1 MRKMRALGKKA
12 MKTTL
17 LLVLKGIGMGAAN
30 VIPGV
35 SGGTIAL
42 ITGIFER
49 LIFALKS
56 FDVTAARLLLKGDL
70 RGFAQHIDLYFL
82 ASVMLGVA
90 LAIVSLA
97 RLFDYL
103 FKNYPVYIWAYF
115 FGLVLASVWFVGK
128 TITHWKASV
137 LTTFVLGTLTA
148 VLISLLTPTTENSHF
163 VYLVVC
169 GVIAICSM
177 ILPGLSGSF
186 ILILMG
192 NYKLMVIDAINHLN
206 LQVLIP
212 FAIGAGGGLLLFSH
226 LLSWVLKSYR
236 DETISLLTGF
246 ILGSLSILWPWQKPV
261 FMLDAAGNAV
271 LKAGEPIVV
280 KYSRYLPDGLTTEV
294 WIAAVLMI
302 LGIISIWLTEKLAK
316 GGTKTSTDT

>member
-1 MRKMRALGKKA
+1 
-12 MKTTL
+12 MKTYL
-17 LLVLKGIGMGAAN
+17 LLVLRGIGMGAAN

-49 LIFALKS
+49 LVFAFKS
-56 FDVTAARLLLKGDL
+56 FDLTASRLLLRGDL

-82 ASVMLGVA
+82 LSVMLGVG

-128 TITHWKASV
+128 TIERWKPSV
-137 LTTFVLGTLTA
+137 LATFVLGTLTA
-148 VLISLLTPTTENSHF
+148 VVISLLNPATENSSF
-163 VYLVVC
+163 AYLVVC
-169 GVIAICSM
+169 GVVAICSM

-192 NYKLMVIDAINHLN
+192 NYKLVVIDAINHLN
-206 LQVLIP
+206 LNILIP

-246 ILGSLSILWPWQKPV
+246 ILGSLSILWPWQRPV
-261 FMLDAAGNAV
+261 FMLDAAGRAI
-271 LKAGEPIVV
+271 LKHGEPIVV
-280 KYSRYLPDGLTTEV
+280 KYTRYLPDGLNGEV
-294 WIAAVLMI
+294 WMAVALML
-302 LGIISIWLTEKLAK
+302 LGIASIWLTEKLA
-316 GGTKTSTDT
+316 GGRENTPHAAL